1 MYLNIIYE
9 SGKKRF
15 IPLPETTTVG
25 EVCIYINLY
34 RSITGVKDVYVNV
47 RDPNYQSEK
56 ESK

>member
-25 EVCIYINLY
+25 EVCIYVNLY
-34 RSITGVKDVYVNV
+34 RSITGVKDVYINV
-47 RDPNYQSEK
+47 SDPNYKK
-56 ESK
+56 EETK